1 MVHQSIKL
9 NTPIEFINIV
19 PFNPL
24 ISKCQIK
31 VCYVSDEPNRNRS
44 IITKEVAKKMANS
57 LPGSPIVG
65 YYNEDKQDFEEHE
78 RVLEIS
84 PKGELRLKDIT
95 KPYGFID
102 LNAKVWFQKF
112 LDDDAQEREYLMTEG
127 WLWTGQYPE
136 CSRVITQGNN
146 QSMELDKKIIDAYW
160 TKDENGKPQFFIIN
174 EAIFSKLCIL
184 GNEEEPCFEASRV
197 TAPTIQF
204 SLEDDFK
211 VELLSMMNELKKLL
225 SNEGGNQ
232 MFTKYSVTVG
242 DALWTAIYDRVAEEY
257 AIEAVCEDSEQNFA
271 VLKKEDKYY
280 RLNFSIQNEE
290 SIVEFAKQVEE
301 LENYVADEEPQ
312 FTPEDIANFVKSR
325 ETSEEESEEE
335 EVGVEENSE
344 NSEENS
350 DKNGQEENDESQ
362 NISEESLTYSL
373 EEIPEYVEL
382 RTTYAELENK
392 YNSLVE
398 INKQLNESI
407 EQLTKFKQAIE
418 KQQKEAM
425 IDNFYMLSDKDK
437 ADVVKNIDTYSLDEI
452 ESKLSVICVR
462 NKVNFNP
469 EEEKETADPVTYSL
483 DSYLDED
490 DDGSAPAW
498 VKAALKVAKE
508 MN

>member
-9 NTPIEFINIV
+9 NTSIEFINIV

-31 VCYVSDEPNRNRS
+31 VCYVSDEPNRNHS

-112 LDDDAQEREYLMTEG
+112 LDDNSQEREYLMTEG

-136 CSRVITQGNN
+136 CGRVITQGNN
-146 QSMELDKKIIDAYW
+146 HSMELDKKIIDAYW

-184 GNEEEPCFEASRV
+184 GDEEEPCFEASRV

-211 VELLSMMNELKKLL
+211 AELLSMMSELQKLL

-257 AIEAVCEDSEQNFA
+257 TIEAVCEDSEQNFA

-290 SIVEFAKQVEE
+290 SIVEFAEQVEE
-301 LENYVADEEPQ
+301 IEDYVADEEPQ
-312 FTPEDIANFVKSR
+312 FTPEDIANFVNSR
-325 ETSEEESEEE
+325 ISSEDETP
-335 EVGVEENSE
+335 EENSE

-350 DKNGQEENDESQ
+350 DKTNQEENDENQ
-362 NISEESLTYSL
+362 DTSEESLTYSL

-382 RTTYAELENK
+382 RTNYVELENK

-398 INKQLNESI
+398 INEQLNESI

-418 KQQKEAM
+418 KKQKEAM

-437 ADVVKNIDTYSLDEI
+437 EDVVNNIDKYSLDEI

-469 EEEKETADPVTYSL
+469 EEEKEESPVTYSL
-483 DSYLDED
+483 DGYLDED
-490 DDGSAPAW
+490 DNGVAPAW